1 MKFIRFWPLLIL
13 FAAILAGLCCYT
25 VKNYEVVIITQF
37 GKPVRTV
44 QHAGLHFKLP
54 GMIEQVNRFDRRV
67 GVFETAPT
75 QLLLGDKKPIIISCF
90 VAWTVDTPLAF
101 FQSVGDVPNAVQKI
115 SDMVNSRLSIVLGDY
130 TDDDIINTTPDKV
143 KLSEIETH
151 MINVTN
157 QQARARYGIHIVKI
171 GVQRLAYPSA
181 VVQAVYDRMKSERRK
196 EADKIKA
203 EGAEVAGRLMA
214 KADKEARE
222 IKAEADKQ
230 ALVLAGEGERQ
241 AMQIYTEAYGQD
253 PEFYEFLQS
262 LETYSEI
269 LGKETT
275 LILSSES
282 PLFKYLGLNRNKENQ

>member
-1 MKFIRFWPLLIL
+1 MKIVRFWPLLIL
-13 FAAILAGLCCYT
+13 FTAILSGLCCYT

-37 GKPVRTV
+37 GKPVRTIKK
-44 QHAGLHFKLP
+44 AGLHLKLP

-101 FQSVGDVPNAVQKI
+101 FQSVGDVPNAIQKI

-130 TDDDIINTTPDKV
+130 TDEDIINTDPDMV
-143 KLSEIETH
+143 KLPKIEAH
-151 MINVTN
+151 MVKVANE
-157 QQARARYGIHIVKI
+157 QARERYGIHILKI

-181 VVQAVYDRMKSERRK
+181 VVEAVYDRMKSERRK

-230 ALVLAGEGERQ
+230 ALVLAGEGELE
-241 AMQIYTEAYGQD
+241 AMRIYTQAYGQD
-253 PEFYEFLQS
+253 PELYEFLQS
-262 LETYSEI
+262 LNTYKEI

-275 LILSSES
+275 LILSTESE
-282 PLFKYLGLNRNKENQ
+282 LFKYLGLKSGKEKQ

>member
-1 MKFIRFWPLLIL
+1 MKFGRFWPLLIL
-13 FAAILAGLCCYT
+13 LPAILAGFCCYA
-25 VKNYEVVIITQF
+25 VKDYEVVIITQF
-37 GKPVRTV
+37 GKPARSVED
-44 QHAGLHFKLP
+44 AGLHFKLP
-54 GMIEQVNRFDRRV
+54 GIIEQVNRFDRRV
-67 GVFETAPT
+67 DVFETTPT

-101 FQSVGDVPNAVQKI
+101 FQSVGDAENAVQKI

-130 TDDDIINTTPDKV
+130 TDEDIINTKADRV
-143 KLSEIETH
+143 KLSEIEAR
-151 MINVTN
+151 MVEVTN
-157 QQARARYGIHIVKI
+157 QRARERYGIHILKV

-181 VVQAVYDRMKSERRK
+181 VIEAVYDRMKSERRK

-203 EGAEVAGRLMA
+203 EGAEVASRLMA

-241 AMQIYTEAYGQD
+241 AMRIYTEAYGQD

-282 PLFKYLGLNRNKENQ
+282 ELFKYLGLNSDKEE

>member
-1 MKFIRFWPLLIL
+1 VNIDRLWPVLIL
-13 FAAILAGLCCYT
+13 LLALFAGLCCYA
-25 VKNYEVVIITQF
+25 VKDYEVVIITQF

-44 QHAGLHFKLP
+44 EKAGLHFKLP
-54 GMIEQVNRFDRRV
+54 GIIEQVNRFDRR
-67 GVFETAPT
+67 GDVFETAPT
-75 QLLLGDKKPIIISCF
+75 QLLLGDKKPIIVSCF
-90 VAWTVDTPLAF
+90 VAWTVDTPLTF
-101 FQSVGDVPNAVQKI
+101 FQSMGSADNAVQKI

-130 TDDDIINTTPDKV
+130 TDEDIINTNADSV
-143 KLSEIETH
+143 KLADIEARMVT
-151 MINVTN
+151 VTN
-157 QQARARYGIHIVKI
+157 QRARERYGVHILKV

-181 VVQAVYDRMKSERRK
+181 VIEAVYDRMKSERRK

-203 EGAEVAGRLMA
+203 EGAEVASRLMA

-222 IKAEADKQ
+222 IKAEADKE

-241 AMQIYTEAYGQD
+241 AMRIYTEAYSED

-262 LETYSEI
+262 LETYGEI

-282 PLFKYLGLNRNKENQ
+282 ELFKYLGLNRDRED

>member
-1 MKFIRFWPLLIL
+1 MKFARFWPLLIL
-13 FAAILAGLCCYT
+13 FMAILSGLCCYT

-44 QHAGLHFKLP
+44 QKAGLHFKLP
-54 GMIEQVNRFDRRV
+54 GIIEQVNRFDRRV

-130 TDDDIINTTPDKV
+130 TDGDIINTTPDKV
-143 KLSEIETH
+143 KLSEIEHH
-151 MINVTN
+151 MVKVTN

-241 AMQIYTEAYGQD
+241 AMQIYTKAYGQD

-262 LETYSEI
+262 LDTYSEI

-282 PLFKYLGLNRNKENQ
+282 ALFKYLGLNRDKKNR